1 MADGIRPAS
10 VVVIGAGQGGHQT
23 AASLRE
29 RGYEGR
35 ITLIGEEDAL
45 PYERPPLS
53 KAYLKGEAD
62 ETHLW
67 LRPEAYYARQAIDRV
82 TGAVV
87 AIDRAARSVRLA
99 DGSSYGYG
107 HLVLATGA
115 RPGMPQLPGA
125 GLRGV
130 HTLRT
135 VRDAAA
141 LRDALAAATAGAPG
155 GAARA
160 VVVGAGFI
168 GLEFAAVARE
178 SGCEVTV
185 VEALDRPMARVVS
198 ARTAA
203 HFTGLHRRRGNR
215 LVYGQGVTAF
225 HDDGHGRVAAVGT
238 ADGRQLPADPV
249 LVGIGVVPRTELA
262 ETAGLAVSGGIV
274 VDAGLLT
281 GDPHISAI
289 GDCAVFPLSG
299 PGTQP
304 RSRPRSQPQSRLGS
318 GSQPGAESQPQP
330 QPQSESESESES
342 EAGAG
347 ARSRT
352 QPRMRLESVQ
362 NAVGHAKLVAERLT
376 GAPRPYDELPWFW
389 SDQFG
394 TTVQIAGIGDGHDAE
409 VVLADSPDAD
419 AFSVLLFRQE
429 ALIAVESVNRPGDHM
444 AARRLL
450 GDGMSL
456 SRAEAARTGFS
467 LTEHLR
473 RSANGGVSAPAG
485 AMATG

>member
-35 ITLIGEEDAL
+35 ITLIGEEDTL

-53 KAYLKGEAD
+53 KAYLKGETD

-82 TGAVV
+82 TGTVV

-115 RPGMPQLPGA
+115 RPRMPQLPGA

-141 LRDALAAATAGAPG
+141 LRDALAAAMAGAPG

-168 GLEFAAVARE
+168 GLEFSAVARE

-215 LVYGQGVTAF
+215 LIYGQGVTAF

-238 ADGRQLPADPV
+238 ADGRRLPADLV

-262 ETAGLAVSGGIV
+262 EAAGLAVSGGIV

-281 GDPHISAI
+281 GDPCISAI
-289 GDCAVFPLSG
+289 GDCAIFPLSG

-304 RSRPRSQPQSRLGS
+304 RPQRGSDSQP
-318 GSQPGAESQPQP
+318 A
-330 QPQSESESESES
+330 SESES
-342 EAGAG
+342 EA
-347 ARSRT
+347 RSRT
-352 QPRMRLESVQ
+352 RMRLESVQ
-362 NAVGHAKLVAERLT
+362 NAVGHARLVAERLT

-409 VVLADSPDAD
+409 VVLAGSPDAD

-450 GDGMSL
+450 GDGLPL
-456 SRAEAARTGFS
+456 SRAEAARAGFS

-473 RSANGGVSAPAG
+473 RSADGGVSAPAG
-485 AMATG
+485 AMAAG

>member
-35 ITLIGEEDAL
+35 ITLIGEEDTL

-53 KAYLKGEAD
+53 KAYLKGETD

-82 TGAVV
+82 TGTVV

-115 RPGMPQLPGA
+115 RPRMPQLPGA

-168 GLEFAAVARE
+168 GLEFSAVARE

-215 LVYGQGVTAF
+215 LIYGQGVTAF

-238 ADGRQLPADPV
+238 ADGRRLPADLV

-262 ETAGLAVSGGIV
+262 EAAGLAVSGGIV

-281 GDPHISAI
+281 GDPCISAI
-289 GDCAVFPLSG
+289 GDCAIFPLSG

-304 RSRPRSQPQSRLGS
+304 RPQRGSDWQP
-318 GSQPGAESQPQP
+318 A
-330 QPQSESESESES
+330 SES
-342 EAGAG
+342 EA
-347 ARSRT
+347 RSRT
-352 QPRMRLESVQ
+352 RMRLESVQ
-362 NAVGHAKLVAERLT
+362 NAVGHARLVAERLT

-409 VVLADSPDAD
+409 VVLAGSPDAD

-450 GDGMSL
+450 GDGLPL
-456 SRAEAARTGFS
+456 SRAEAARAGFS

-473 RSANGGVSAPAG
+473 RSADGGVSAPAG
-485 AMATG
+485 AMAAG

>member
-1 MADGIRPAS
+1 MTVWYGPSRCHP
-10 VVVIGAGQGGHQT
+10 VG
-23 AASLRE
+23 
-29 RGYEGR
+29 RG
-35 ITLIGEEDAL
+35 
-45 PYERPPLS
+45 
-53 KAYLKGEAD
+53 
-62 ETHLW
+62 
-67 LRPEAYYARQAIDRV
+67 
-82 TGAVV
+82 
-87 AIDRAARSVRLA
+87 
-99 DGSSYGYG
+99 
-107 HLVLATGA
+107 
-115 RPGMPQLPGA
+115 
-125 GLRGV
+125 
-130 HTLRT
+130 
-135 VRDAAA
+135 
-141 LRDALAAATAGAPG
+141 
-155 GAARA
+155 
-160 VVVGAGFI
+160 
-168 GLEFAAVARE
+168 
-178 SGCEVTV
+178 
-185 VEALDRPMARVVS
+185 
-198 ARTAA
+198 
-203 HFTGLHRRRGNR
+203 RRGNR

-238 ADGRQLPADPV
+238 ADGRQLPADLV

-318 GSQPGAESQPQP
+318 GSQPGAESQPQ
-330 QPQSESESESES
+330 SESET
-342 EAGAG
+342 GAG

-394 TTVQIAGIGDGHDAE
+394 TTVQIAGIGDGYDAE

-450 GDGMSL
+450 GDGLSL
-456 SRAEAARTGFS
+456 SRAEAARAGFS